1 MNRLREIGFSSASGF
16 YTIARGSEL
25 GDFIMAT
32 LAPSAVRDQSF
43 WQKMM
48 IGLALFIVFGFAQF
62 AGRGF
67 VDVGRVP
74 LYVHFHGALMLC
86 WLGLSVVQATLIQ
99 RSNLALHRRLGWLG
113 VALAAGVVITGS
125 FVGLMAIQTGRQPP
139 FFTPPFFLALTQI
152 GILFFAAIFALAVA
166 RRKQTE
172 WHRRLMLSA
181 LIMILEPALG
191 RVLPMPLMIPWSE
204 WAVLAIQL
212 GVFGII
218 ARHDRKVLGYVHP
231 ATLTGMAIVTA
242 AHVVV
247 ETVSRIPAWVALAE
261 GLTPA

>member
-1 MNRLREIGFSSASGF
+1 MGFSCAFACYS
-16 YTIARGSEL
+16 ILPGSEL
-25 GDFIMAT
+25 GDFFMAT
-32 LAPSAVRDQSF
+32 LASAAVRDQSF

-48 IGLALFIVFGFAQF
+48 IGLALFILFGFLQF

-67 VDVGRVP
+67 VDPGKAP
-74 LYVHFHGALMLC
+74 LYVHFHGAIMLA

-113 VALAAGVVITGS
+113 VALAAGVVVTGS

-139 FFTPPFFLALTQI
+139 FFTPAFFLALTQL
-152 GILFFAAIFALAVA
+152 GILFFAALVALAVA

-172 WHRRLMLSA
+172 WHRRLMVGA

-191 RVLPMPLMIPWSE
+191 RVLPMPLMIPWGE

-218 ARHDRKVLGYVHP
+218 ARHDRKVLGFVHP

-261 GLTPA
+261 GLAPA